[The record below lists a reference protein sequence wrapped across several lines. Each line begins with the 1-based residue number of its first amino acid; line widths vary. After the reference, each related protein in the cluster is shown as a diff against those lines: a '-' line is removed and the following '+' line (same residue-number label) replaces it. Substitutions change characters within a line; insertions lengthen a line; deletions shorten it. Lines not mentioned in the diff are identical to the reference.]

1 MGLHNSKSSVLEESI
16 DPSASDAEKL
26 KKACESLDEG
36 ARQALLVALHAS
48 APSPNA
54 SVSLVDLLRFV
65 DSQDLMLKGPKQAM
79 DFLGVDISNVENGE
93 DLLSEKG
100 MSPLVRTFPSLDATE
115 EEKDEAIRSMAE
127 FTEWWAQVKKLPN
140 KMREF
145 NLPFPGYLPPFKHLG
160 GTPFDVTDFVTTR
173 YHAWRVAGWNRGN
186 PYANGLLGLPRFHDA
201 FDWWLTNRL
210 EQSCA
215 GKGFVKDVDPRF
227 ILVSLV
233 ANDGATVENLIK
245 LLESRAD
252 ASHRKRTIVFGG
264 GDRRL
269 SDQDQKPLCTIAEKW
284 ADRILWE
291 AKDVELSLSGPDGAE
306 PLRVETMPIGLT
318 ENYYRRIAP
327 QVNNAINSASLDTK
341 TRKPC
346 VLAAWG
352 ASASHGGGVDR
363 NESLDTRELADRA
376 ATKRPDL
383 IERRRIPWQEYWTE
397 LKTYRFILYPQGDG
411 VQSPKY
417 AEALLTLTIPIALR
431 CPAFEDLKSYG
442 LPIVVVDSFEDEVTE
457 ENLEKWWAELSPGL
471 HKARERMLV
480 HNYFKEFVRGA

>member
-1 MGLHNSKSSVLEESI
+1 MT
-16 DPSASDAEKL
+16 
-26 KKACESLDEG
+26 
-36 ARQALLVALHAS
+36 S
-48 APSPNA
+48 APN
-54 SVSLVDLLRFV
+54 
-65 DSQDLMLKGPKQAM
+65 
-79 DFLGVDISNVENGE
+79 N
-93 DLLSEKG
+93 
-100 MSPLVRTFPSLDATE
+100 
-115 EEKDEAIRSMAE
+115 
-127 FTEWWAQVKKLPN
+127 
-140 KMREF
+140 
-145 NLPFPGYLPPFKHLG
+145 
-160 GTPFDVTDFVTTR
+160 TR
-173 YHAWRVAGWNRGN
+173 R
-186 PYANGLLGLPRFHDA
+186 
-201 FDWWLTNRL
+201 
-210 EQSCA
+210 
-215 GKGFVKDVDPRF
+215 
-227 ILVSLV
+227 
-233 ANDGATVENLIK
+233 
-245 LLESRAD
+245 
-252 ASHRKRTIVFGG
+252 
-264 GDRRL
+264 
-269 SDQDQKPLCTIAEKW
+269 
-284 ADRILWE
+284 
-291 AKDVELSLSGPDGAE
+291 

-341 TRKPC
+341 TRSPC